1 MPWMR
6 WQKRTLKL
14 NGVVTNFL
22 TFLICHQ
29 IRLQHVLPSDLG
41 YVIPQINNTLIMGE
55 NTVEVSH
62 FCPKMAMYNFHSMQ

>member
-1 MPWMR
+1 MVLSPI
-6 WQKRTLKL
+6 
-14 NGVVTNFL
+14 FL

-55 NTVEVSH
+55 NTIEVSH
-62 FCPKMAMYNFHSMQ
+62 FCPKMAMYIDIIHHKNNSTTNPSFEI